1 MELPNR
7 PLRLSSLPNNG
18 GKSVNELRK
27 VILSNIDDFFS
38 ALENLSGAILILFDN
53 EGKILDHSPS
63 LISLVEK
70 SDTLKGENIS
80 DLVVDNSQALLK
92 GHGSKPV
99 RIGLSDSRS
108 NIHLVSG
115 FVMLVDESRRLFLGV
130 KIGLSAGDIMESM
143 SKVTDELAS
152 LTRELARK
160 NKELQAANKEIE
172 RLMNCDPLTGLSN
185 RREFMNRLDKEI
197 ESLCSTCKPLSI
209 IMADI
214 DDFKRVNDT
223 RGHPEGDR
231 VLQLF
236 ADVLNEIISPRR
248 TTVRYGGEEFIVMLP
263 ETTSEEAT
271 EIAEEVRKN
280 FERETEKKLG
290 LTVTASFGVAT
301 FKPSDTKSSILK
313 RVDDALYSAKS
324 GGKNRVVR

>member
-1 MELPNR
+1 M
-7 PLRLSSLPNNG
+7 RLSSLPNNG
-18 GKSVNELRK
+18 GKSVNELREA
-27 VILSNIDDFFS
+27 ILSNKDDFFS

-70 SDTLKGENIS
+70 SDTLKGENICN
-80 DLVVDNSQALLK
+80 LVVDNSQALLK
-92 GHGSKPV
+92 RFGAKPV

-271 EIAEEVRKN
+271 EIAEQVRKN

>member
-1 MELPNR
+1 M
-7 PLRLSSLPNNG
+7 PNNG

-27 VILSNIDDFFS
+27 VILSNIDDFSS

-185 RREFMNRLDKEI
+185 RREFMNKLDKEI

-214 DDFKRVNDT
+214 DDFKEVNDT

-236 ADVLNEIISPRR
+236 AEILNEIISPRR

-271 EIAEEVRKN
+271 EIAEQVRKN
-280 FERETEKKLG
+280 FEEETEKKLG
-290 LTVTASFGVAT
+290 FTVTASFGVAT

>member
-1 MELPNR
+1 M
-7 PLRLSSLPNNG
+7 
-18 GKSVNELRK
+18 NELRK
-27 VILSNIDDFFS
+27 VILSNIDDFSS

-185 RREFMNRLDKEI
+185 RREFMNKLDKEI

-214 DDFKRVNDT
+214 DDFKEVNDT

-236 ADVLNEIISPRR
+236 AEILNEIISPRR

-271 EIAEEVRKN
+271 EIAEQVRKN
-280 FERETEKKLG
+280 FEEETEKKLG
-290 LTVTASFGVAT
+290 FTVTASFGVAT

-324 GGKNRVVR
+324 GGKNRVVH

>member
-1 MELPNR
+1 M
-7 PLRLSSLPNNG
+7 
-18 GKSVNELRK
+18 NELRK
-27 VILSNIDDFFS
+27 AILSRRDDFFS
-38 ALENLSGAILILFDN
+38 VLESLSGAILILFDN
-53 EGKILDHSPS
+53 EGNILDHSPS
-63 LISLVEK
+63 LISLVEGN
-70 SDTLKGENIS
+70 DTLKGENIRN
-80 DLVVDNSQALLK
+80 LVVDNSEALLK
-92 GHGSKPV
+92 RHGSKPV
-99 RIGLSDSRS
+99 RIGLYDSRS

-152 LTRELARK
+152 LTRELGRK
-160 NKELQAANKEIE
+160 NKELQSANKEIE

-185 RREFMNRLDKEI
+185 RREFMSRLDEEI
-197 ESLCSTCKPLSI
+197 ENLCSTCKPLSI

-214 DDFKRVNDT
+214 DNFKEVNDT

-231 VLQLF
+231 VLQQF
-236 ADVLNEIISPRR
+236 ADILNEIISPRR

-280 FERETEKKLG
+280 FERETEKRLDFR
-290 LTVTASFGVAT
+290 VTASFGVAT

-324 GGKNRVVR
+324 GGKNRVVH

>member
-1 MELPNR
+1 M
-7 PLRLSSLPNNG
+7 PNNG

-185 RREFMNRLDKEI
+185 RREFMNKLDKEI

-214 DDFKRVNDT
+214 DDFKEVNDT

-236 ADVLNEIISPRR
+236 AEILNEIISPRR

-271 EIAEEVRKN
+271 EIAEQVRKN
-280 FERETEKKLG
+280 FEEETEKKLG
-290 LTVTASFGVAT
+290 FTVTASFGVAT

>member
-1 MELPNR
+1 M
-7 PLRLSSLPNNG
+7 RLSSLPNNG

-70 SDTLKGENIS
+70 SDTLKGENICN
-80 DLVVDNSQALLK
+80 LVVDNSQALLK
-92 GHGSKPV
+92 RFGAKPV

>member
-1 MELPNR
+1 M
-7 PLRLSSLPNNG
+7 
-18 GKSVNELRK
+18 NELREA
-27 VILSNIDDFFS
+27 ILSNKDDFFS

-70 SDTLKGENIS
+70 SDTLKGENICN
-80 DLVVDNSQALLK
+80 LVVDNSQALLK
-92 GHGSKPV
+92 RFGAKPV

-214 DDFKRVNDT
+214 DDFKEVNDT

-236 ADVLNEIISPRR
+236 AEILNEIISPRR

-263 ETTSEEAT
+263 ETTSEEAI
-271 EIAEEVRKN
+271 EIAEQVRKN
-280 FERETEKKLG
+280 FEEETEKKLG
-290 LTVTASFGVAT
+290 FTVTASFGVAT

-324 GGKNRVVR
+324 GGKNRVVH

>member
-1 MELPNR
+1 M
-7 PLRLSSLPNNG
+7 PNNG
-18 GKSVNELRK
+18 GKSVNELREA
-27 VILSNIDDFFS
+27 ILSNRDDFFS
-38 ALENLSGAILILFDN
+38 VLENLSGAILILFDN

-63 LISLVEK
+63 LISLVER
-70 SDTLKGENIS
+70 SDTLKGENIC

-92 GHGSKPV
+92 RHGAKPV
-99 RIGLSDSRS
+99 RIGLNDSRS

-152 LTRELARK
+152 LTRELGRK

-185 RREFMNRLDKEI
+185 RREFMSRLDKEI

-209 IMADI
+209 IMGDI
-214 DDFKRVNDT
+214 DDFKEVNDT

-236 ADVLNEIISPRR
+236 AEILNEIISPRR

-271 EIAEEVRKN
+271 EIAEQVRKN
-280 FERETEKKLG
+280 FEKETEKKLG
-290 LTVTASFGVAT
+290 FTVTASFGVAT

-324 GGKNRVVR
+324 GGKNRVVH

>member
-1 MELPNR
+1 
-7 PLRLSSLPNNG
+7 
-18 GKSVNELRK
+18 VNELRK
-27 VILSNIDDFFS
+27 AILSKTDDFFS
-38 ALENLSGAILILFDN
+38 VLESLSGAILVLFDN
-53 EGKILDHSPS
+53 EGNILDHSSS
-63 LISLVEK
+63 LISLVGRD
-70 SDTLKGENIS
+70 DTLKGENIC

-92 GHGSKPV
+92 RDGPRPA
-99 RIGLSDSRS
+99 RIGLNDSRS

-115 FVMLVDESRRLFLGV
+115 FVMLVDVSRRLFFGV

-160 NKELQAANKEIE
+160 NKELQAANTEIE

-185 RREFMNRLDKEI
+185 RREFMKRLDEEI
-197 ESLCSTCKPLSI
+197 KNLCSTCKPLSI

-214 DDFKRVNDT
+214 DDFKKVNDT

-236 ADVLNEIISPRR
+236 AEILNEIISPRR

-263 ETTSEEAT
+263 ETTSKEAT

-280 FERETEKKLG
+280 FERETEKKLDFK
-290 LTVTASFGVAT
+290 VTASFGVAT

-324 GGKNRVVR
+324 GGKNKVVH

>member
-1 MELPNR
+1 M
-7 PLRLSSLPNNG
+7 PNNG

-115 FVMLVDESRRLFLGV
+115 FVMLVDESRSLFLGV

>member
-1 MELPNR
+1 M
-7 PLRLSSLPNNG
+7 RLSSLPNSG
-18 GKSVNELRK
+18 GKSVNELREA
-27 VILSNIDDFFS
+27 ILSNKDDFFS

-70 SDTLKGENIS
+70 SDTLKGENICN
-80 DLVVDNSQALLK
+80 LVVDNSQALLK
-92 GHGSKPV
+92 RFGAKPV

>member
-1 MELPNR
+1 M
-7 PLRLSSLPNNG
+7 
-18 GKSVNELRK
+18 NELRK

-185 RREFMNRLDKEI
+185 RREFMNKLDKEI

-214 DDFKRVNDT
+214 DDFKEVNDT

-236 ADVLNEIISPRR
+236 AEILNEIISPRR

-290 LTVTASFGVAT
+290 FTVTASFGVAT

>member
-1 MELPNR
+1 M
-7 PLRLSSLPNNG
+7 RLSSLPNNG
-18 GKSVNELRK
+18 GKSVNELREA
-27 VILSNIDDFFS
+27 ILSNKDDFFS

-70 SDTLKGENIS
+70 SDTLKGENICN
-80 DLVVDNSQALLK
+80 LVVDNSQALLK
-92 GHGSKPV
+92 RFGAKPV

-214 DDFKRVNDT
+214 DDFKEVNDT

-236 ADVLNEIISPRR
+236 AEILNEIISPRR

-271 EIAEEVRKN
+271 EIAEQVRKN
-280 FERETEKKLG
+280 FEEETEKKLG
-290 LTVTASFGVAT
+290 FTVTASFGVAT

>member
-1 MELPNR
+1 M
-7 PLRLSSLPNNG
+7 
-18 GKSVNELRK
+18 NELREA
-27 VILSNIDDFFS
+27 ILSNKDDFFS

-70 SDTLKGENIS
+70 SDTLKGENICN
-80 DLVVDNSQALLK
+80 LVVDNSQALLK
-92 GHGSKPV
+92 RFGAKPV

-214 DDFKRVNDT
+214 DDFKEVNDT

-236 ADVLNEIISPRR
+236 AEILNEIISPRR

-271 EIAEEVRKN
+271 EIAEQVRKN
-280 FERETEKKLG
+280 FEEETEKKLG
-290 LTVTASFGVAT
+290 FTVTASFGVAT

-324 GGKNRVVR
+324 GGKNRVVH

>member
-1 MELPNR
+1 M
-7 PLRLSSLPNNG
+7 PNNG
-18 GKSVNELRK
+18 GKSVNELREA
-27 VILSNIDDFFS
+27 ILSNKDDFFS

-70 SDTLKGENIS
+70 SDTLKGENICN
-80 DLVVDNSQALLK
+80 LVVDNSQALLK
-92 GHGSKPV
+92 RFGAKPV

-271 EIAEEVRKN
+271 EIAEQVRKN

>member
-1 MELPNR
+1 M
-7 PLRLSSLPNNG
+7 RLSSLPNNG
-18 GKSVNELRK
+18 GKSVNELREA
-27 VILSNIDDFFS
+27 ILSNKDDFFS

-70 SDTLKGENIS
+70 SDTLKGENICN
-80 DLVVDNSQALLK
+80 LVVDNSQALLK
-92 GHGSKPV
+92 RFGAKPV

>member
-1 MELPNR
+1 
-7 PLRLSSLPNNG
+7 
-18 GKSVNELRK
+18 VNELRK

-185 RREFMNRLDKEI
+185 RREFMNKLDKEI

-214 DDFKRVNDT
+214 DDFKEVNDT

-236 ADVLNEIISPRR
+236 AEILNEIISPRR

-271 EIAEEVRKN
+271 EIAEQVRKN
-280 FERETEKKLG
+280 FEEETEKKLG
-290 LTVTASFGVAT
+290 FTVTASFGVAT

>member
-1 MELPNR
+1 
-7 PLRLSSLPNNG
+7 
-18 GKSVNELRK
+18 VNELRK

-185 RREFMNRLDKEI
+185 RREFMNKLDKEI

-214 DDFKRVNDT
+214 DDFKEVNDT

-236 ADVLNEIISPRR
+236 AEILNEIISPRR

-271 EIAEEVRKN
+271 EIAEQVRKN
-280 FERETEKKLG
+280 FEKETEKKLG
-290 LTVTASFGVAT
+290 FTVTASFGVAT

>member
-1 MELPNR
+1 M
-7 PLRLSSLPNNG
+7 PNNG
-18 GKSVNELRK
+18 GKSVNELREA
-27 VILSNIDDFFS
+27 ILSNKDDFFS

-214 DDFKRVNDT
+214 DDFKEVNDT

-236 ADVLNEIISPRR
+236 AEILNEIISPRR

-271 EIAEEVRKN
+271 EIAEQVRKN
-280 FERETEKKLG
+280 FEKETEKKLG
-290 LTVTASFGVAT
+290 FTVTASFGVAT

>member
-1 MELPNR
+1 
-7 PLRLSSLPNNG
+7 LPNNG

-185 RREFMNRLDKEI
+185 RREFMNKLDKEI

-214 DDFKRVNDT
+214 DDFKEVNDT

-236 ADVLNEIISPRR
+236 AEILNEIISPRR

-271 EIAEEVRKN
+271 EIAEQVRKN
-280 FERETEKKLG
+280 FEEETEKKLG
-290 LTVTASFGVAT
+290 FTVTASFGVAT

>member
-1 MELPNR
+1 M
-7 PLRLSSLPNNG
+7 
-18 GKSVNELRK
+18 NELREA
-27 VILSNIDDFFS
+27 ILSNKDDFFS

-70 SDTLKGENIS
+70 SDTLKGENICN
-80 DLVVDNSQALLK
+80 LVVDNSQALLK
-92 GHGSKPV
+92 RFGAKPV

-214 DDFKRVNDT
+214 DDFKEVNDT

-236 ADVLNEIISPRR
+236 AEILNEIISPRR

-271 EIAEEVRKN
+271 EIAEQVRKN
-280 FERETEKKLG
+280 FEEETEKKLG
-290 LTVTASFGVAT
+290 FTVTASFGVAT

>member
-1 MELPNR
+1 
-7 PLRLSSLPNNG
+7 LPNNG
-18 GKSVNELRK
+18 GKSVNELREA
-27 VILSNIDDFFS
+27 ILSNRDDFFS
-38 ALENLSGAILILFDN
+38 VLENLSGAILILFDN

-63 LISLVEK
+63 LISLVER
-70 SDTLKGENIS
+70 SDTLKGENIC

-92 GHGSKPV
+92 RHGAKPV
-99 RIGLSDSRS
+99 RIGLNDSRS

-152 LTRELARK
+152 LTRELGRK

-185 RREFMNRLDKEI
+185 RREFMSRLDKEI

-214 DDFKRVNDT
+214 DDFKEVNDT

-236 ADVLNEIISPRR
+236 AEILNEIISPRR

-263 ETTSEEAT
+263 ETTSEEAI
-271 EIAEEVRKN
+271 EIAEQVRKN
-280 FERETEKKLG
+280 FEEETEKKLG
-290 LTVTASFGVAT
+290 FTVTASFGVAT

-324 GGKNRVVR
+324 GGKNRVVH

>member
-1 MELPNR
+1 
-7 PLRLSSLPNNG
+7 LPNNG

-214 DDFKRVNDT
+214 DDFKEVNDT

-236 ADVLNEIISPRR
+236 AEILNEIISPRR

-271 EIAEEVRKN
+271 EIAEQVRKN
-280 FERETEKKLG
+280 FEEETEKKLG
-290 LTVTASFGVAT
+290 FTVTASFGVAT

>member
-1 MELPNR
+1 M
-7 PLRLSSLPNNG
+7 PNNG
-18 GKSVNELRK
+18 GKSVNELREA
-27 VILSNIDDFFS
+27 ILSNKDDFFS

-70 SDTLKGENIS
+70 SDTLKGENICN
-80 DLVVDNSQALLK
+80 LVVDNSQALLK
-92 GHGSKPV
+92 RFGAKPV

>member
-1 MELPNR
+1 
-7 PLRLSSLPNNG
+7 
-18 GKSVNELRK
+18 
-27 VILSNIDDFFS
+27 
-38 ALENLSGAILILFDN
+38 
-53 EGKILDHSPS
+53 
-63 LISLVEK
+63 VEK
-70 SDTLKGENIS
+70 SDTLKGENICN
-80 DLVVDNSQALLK
+80 LVVDNSQALLK
-92 GHGSKPV
+92 RFGAKPV

>member
-1 MELPNR
+1 M
-7 PLRLSSLPNNG
+7 
-18 GKSVNELRK
+18 NELRK

-185 RREFMNRLDKEI
+185 RREFMNKLDKEI

-214 DDFKRVNDT
+214 DDFKEVNDT

-236 ADVLNEIISPRR
+236 AEILNEIISPRR

-271 EIAEEVRKN
+271 EIAEQVRKN
-280 FERETEKKLG
+280 FEEETEKKLG
-290 LTVTASFGVAT
+290 FTVTASFGVAT

>member
-1 MELPNR
+1 M
-7 PLRLSSLPNNG
+7 RLSSLPNNG
-18 GKSVNELRK
+18 GKSVNELREA
-27 VILSNIDDFFS
+27 ILSNKDDFFS

-70 SDTLKGENIS
+70 SDTLKGENICN
-80 DLVVDNSQALLK
+80 LVVDNSQALLK
-92 GHGSKPV
+92 RFGAKPV

-214 DDFKRVNDT
+214 DDFKEVNDT

-236 ADVLNEIISPRR
+236 AEILNEIISPRR

-271 EIAEEVRKN
+271 EIAEQVRKN
-280 FERETEKKLG
+280 FEEETEKKLG
-290 LTVTASFGVAT
+290 FTVTASFGVAT

-324 GGKNRVVR
+324 GGKNRVVH